1 MRDHDQDRCR
11 RFGDRWRRLAGVCA
25 NVGCPIPSVLP
36 KMDTISPSNAAGVL
50 QYCVSRDLV
59 SSTTA
64 AVVLDK
70 LTKKPDVTKSR
81 DFAAGASGQ
90 ILGDKSFAI
99 GSAPGHLQ
107 SQACDLVL
115 KRAKHT
121 L

>member
-1 MRDHDQDRCR
+1 MIKTVVVA
-11 RFGDRWRRLAGVCA
+11 LAI
-25 NVGCPIPSVLP
+25 VGAAWPASAQMSAAPIPSVLP

-64 AVVLDK
+64 AVILDK
-70 LTKKPDVTKSR
+70 LAKKPDVTKSR